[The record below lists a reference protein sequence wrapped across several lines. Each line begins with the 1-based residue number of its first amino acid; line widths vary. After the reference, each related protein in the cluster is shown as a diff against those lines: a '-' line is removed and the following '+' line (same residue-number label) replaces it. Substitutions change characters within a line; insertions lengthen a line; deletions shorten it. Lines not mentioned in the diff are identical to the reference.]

1 MQYHDNPW
9 LNEKIKAQVEF
20 QNLMQNG
27 GGSGSLDDLKGLVN
41 GDQFFYARLPS
52 MVNDV
57 RNGDY
62 FFLNQNWATDPD
74 IGRVRNMISTYSSLL
89 DNGYT
94 NAEIMG
100 HLYDM
105 DGSSWSSWDTNP
117 PDKTSTGEYI
127 NPADDPDGNTP
138 SNPTGPGGSNPNPG
152 GFSWG
157 TAGQSGS
164 AWGKRRPQD
173 APYVAD
179 QFPQQDTMGPQP
191 NQNRLFSPENEQMRK
206 IVADNLKNRL
216 FGG

>member
-1 MQYHDNPW
+1 MGMYSDNPW
-9 LNEKIKAQVEF
+9 LDEKIKAQVEF

-41 GDQFFYARLPS
+41 GDQFFYSRLPF
-52 MVNDV
+52 MVNDI

-62 FFLNQNWATDPD
+62 HFLNTNWATDPD

-89 DNGYT
+89 DRGYT

-100 HLYDM
+100 HIYGM

-127 NPADDPDGNTP
+127 NPSNDPDGNTP
-138 SNPTGPGGSNPNPG
+138 SNPNPNGGGNNG
-152 GFSWG
+152 GFTWG
-157 TAGQSGS
+157 TAGQSGK
-164 AWGKRRPQD
+164 AWGARRPQD

-179 QFPQQDTMGPQP
+179 QFPPQAAQQS

-206 IVADNLKNRL
+206 IVADNLKKKL
-216 FGG
+216 FE